1 MDDWKAEVSAMPN
14 FNRTQKAKMMLSR
27 ETDEGLHISGI
38 YYAHV
43 YPQLYIIVYLHV
55 HVPWAVNSFC
65 ELAPKLLQA
74 NDVHYLL
81 SETFSQDPLEAYFS
95 RQRHKGGGCDNPGV
109 QQFYYNTASLIQQR
123 EVYRDLKTM
132 NVQKTSN
139 IISACDVPLPKRRK

>member
-1 MDDWKAEVSAMPN
+1 M
-14 FNRTQKAKMMLSR
+14 T
-27 ETDEGLHISGI
+27 
-38 YYAHV
+38 
-43 YPQLYIIVYLHV
+43 
-55 HVPWAVNSFC
+55 SFC

-74 NDVHYLL
+74 KDVHYLL

-95 RQRHKGGGCDNPGV
+95 RQRHKGGRCDNPGV

-139 IISACDVPLPKRRK
+139 ISSACNVPLPKRRKSCVTTHIITFQFHIV